1 MMAVEQSTWHVNDI
15 VAYDLMR
22 EISGSLQA
30 RLVERIRQG
39 DKSARA
45 ELLEVRRT
53 TNAVDGYDRAAVDQY
68 TQQLR
73 LRDADFAVAAH
84 GAN

>member
-1 MMAVEQSTWHVNDI
+1 MAVQQSMWHVNDI

-22 EISGSLQA
+22 ELSASLQA
-30 RLVERIRQG
+30 HLVERIRQG
-39 DKSARA
+39 DKSAPA
-45 ELLEVRRT
+45 ELLDVRHA
-53 TNAVDGYDRAAVDQY
+53 TNSVDGYDRAAVDQY

-73 LRDADFAVAAH
+73 VRDEELAAAAH